1 MLPATLALEVKKQV
15 LHYLGATFHI
25 RHQETERALEAFFTH
40 PDEGLFK
47 GPWLQLKRPFRLEKA
62 DTSSLFDLHVP
73 WVPFKHQAQ
82 SWQRLTTRGGNSP
95 EPTIVTTGTGS
106 GKTECFLYPLL
117 DHCLRMKQAG
127 KDQGIK
133 AIVLYPM
140 NALAADQANRFAE
153 EILTS
158 DQLSYDHN
166 GERKARIRVGMY
178 TGRMTQTSSKDDGA
192 EKDTFQ
198 EMTIIPDPAGGGKI
212 AYRSITN
219 RAAMQENPPDILL
232 TNYKML
238 DYLLLRPK
246 DTSIWRF
253 NQDDPEL
260 LQYLVLDELH
270 TYDGAQGA
278 DVACLIRRLKERF
291 QVPQGKLCMVGTS
304 ATVAGGDDEHDM
316 GPIYKLC
323 EFASTLFEEDIT
335 HEAVIKEDRYRIE
348 EVVRTP
354 VRDVETYPSAED
366 CAPAH
371 REDAQSYARRVAEL
385 FGGPAYPVAI
395 DDPKWSEWS
404 TQHEQLES
412 FLPKLK
418 PEDLWGVAVGEW
430 IRKHPLFHLLLKVTE
445 AGAVSWFDLLR
456 EISKSDMTFTF
467 RAVGDTQARGEV
479 LMAFLALVARARELR
494 SGKPF
499 PLVPTQVQLWLRE
512 LRRIGSLVSQHPMFT
527 WLDNKLQEGKRQLPI
542 VHCTECGEVAW
553 VGLRDPDMDS
563 VIGQHGINGMQLRD
577 DVREIYEAWGF
588 ERAPSPSLVIL
599 SPWRDGDDPISA
611 SGQQQL
617 DAVKWH
623 LAASSLVVRE
633 GPGPCPITDEKTF
646 PVKMVHESYSLE
658 NGARRGTRRCPHCHE
673 NESLMFIGSRAATIS
688 SVAIDEVFGSVLN
701 NDPKLLAFTD
711 SVQDASH
718 RAGFFSARTYHF
730 TLRTAL
736 QHVIDEAGDEGVPL
750 PEVGQRLIDYWGA
763 DRPGRPG
770 TAKQALETLIP
781 TDLREYDDYV
791 DFRNRLDAREI
802 PPKLLGD
809 ITRRLTWEA
818 TSEFSLM
825 LTHGRT
831 MELHASATLGWV
843 PELVDE
849 TVSQLKARL
858 PAISPKLEAV
868 SPEDI
873 TLWVLGILHR
883 QRERGGLY
891 HPYLGSYAAQRF
903 WGKYPFG
910 KTIAGRETYP
920 PQGKYKPR
928 LMCTQPN
935 KDHDHILAPAKPH
948 QMLPWHLKWARK
960 VMELP
965 GIDDAT
971 LVDLVQAFLKTGE
984 STGLLREVHA
994 DGEQHFYAINDQAAR
1009 LYPSGEKLIAPNR
1022 GYKLF
1027 RPEWEARLWTGAASL
1042 AYLDDEGYY
1051 EPGELTDR
1059 EGYYRTRYR
1068 KGALRRVFAHE
1079 HTGLLATAEREA
1091 LEYSFN
1097 KGSHADDPNVLT
1109 ATSTLEMGIDI
1120 GDLSTT
1126 MLCSIPPTTASYL
1139 QRIGRAG
1146 RKTGTALVL
1155 SVINQRPHDLFFY
1168 SRPDALI
1175 SGDIEPPGCWL
1186 DASAVLVRQYLA
1198 FCFDQGVREGILADL
1213 PATGKQLIDEIIET
1227 KSGHIPELLTWVLEN
1242 EQTLQTRFLERFKSN
1257 AKGDTQQRFLAE
1269 SRTER
1274 LRERIEKAAAEFR
1287 QQRLLLEN
1295 AKRRLR
1301 AQKEKLDGA
1310 VDNADLLE
1318 IEREERILNARQL
1331 KMNQIS
1337 ALEVLTEHGL
1347 LPNYAFPE
1355 RGVRFSGA
1363 VFHRKPKG
1371 TAGDHELRVR
1381 EPFELVRG
1389 GSAAI
1394 RELAPWNHF
1403 YTHSHRFDIQQIEI
1417 GSKSEPLIT
1426 EWGVCGQCGHM
1437 RMTDDINRPEAVPAC
1452 PQCGFDGIEGQ
1463 TVKGQQANFLE
1474 FSRSQA
1480 ISYMEFYDSLSGDK
1494 GDERE
1499 NEVYQL
1505 VNSFDQTVEQASGA
1519 VANDKLPFGIEYRA
1533 AMVLREVNAGF
1544 KDQHRDLAFGNDVK
1558 VSSEGFVVCADC
1570 GVAVKPEETRD
1581 KVNHRR
1587 SCSGHRETQKRK
1599 REGRMEDAYRWEKV
1613 FLYRELRSEAIRLL
1627 LPDVEPEDL
1636 STLEAA
1642 IYLGMRL
1649 RFQGDP
1655 GHLLVKQQIVPN
1667 LNDGTTQNYLVL
1679 MDAVPGGTGFLKEL
1693 FQTRDDAD
1701 RSGEGVMEVLRLA
1714 LAELETCRCRELH
1727 QTEDDTD
1734 GCYRCLRTYHM
1745 QFRADEISRERGIRL
1760 LKKLIAAGMER
1771 ETKAELDEVK
1781 PKAQFESVLEKR
1793 FVTKLQ
1799 DWVQEN
1805 GKPDDWRE
1813 ELIGGATG
1821 FRFTL
1826 GDGRLWSLQ
1835 LQPKLGSPQGVAV
1848 QCQPDFLLTADD
1860 EVCRPVAI
1868 FLDGFEPH
1876 VKPTEPN
1883 SGLADDLRKRR
1894 SVLQSQ
1900 GYWVW
1905 SISWDDLNEENGE
1918 RFRYLDKQVT
1928 DVILP
1933 KRIDDIGGK
1942 AALRSISGHAFSQ
1955 FKAFLRVPNDD
1966 TWRKVGQETLGFTL
1980 MLMAGQG
1987 IGQDARETSEKL
1999 QMWRQGYPVPAPG
2012 KVDNPEWTWIAQN
2025 LSISNDLFAYG
2036 LSEQLIQSDYTN
2048 LYSELRLGDSEAE
2061 RSGTETFKLRWR
2073 RFHALM
2079 NLFQFMGNVMFYT
2092 TSEVEDGVIPEPTLT
2107 PQVSLDEQWQE
2118 LLDDAIVPVKKLIP
2132 HLAAASVELPESEYY
2147 SDDLSDIYFAELA
2160 WPEAAVPIAILA
2172 GTQEEF
2178 VGQWQGAGWQAITL
2192 KDIEERGEQWC
2203 IDQLPKQKGGE

>member
-15 LHYLGATFHI
+15 LHYLGATFQI
-25 RHQETERALEAFFTH
+25 RHPETERALEAFFTH

-62 DTSSLFDLHVP
+62 DTSELFDLHVP
-73 WVPFKHQAQ
+73 WVPFKHQAH
-82 SWQRLTTRGGNSP
+82 SWKRLTTRNGNTP

-127 KDQGIK
+127 KNQGIK

-158 DQLSYDHN
+158 EQLSYDHN
-166 GERKARIRVGMY
+166 GHRKARIRVGMY
-178 TGRMTQTSSKDDGA
+178 TGRMSQTSSKDEGA
-192 EKDTFQ
+192 EKDTFE
-198 EMTIIPDPAGGGKI
+198 EMTIIPDPEGGGRI

-253 NQDDPEL
+253 NQEDPEL

-291 QVPQGKLCMVGTS
+291 QLPQGKLCMVGTS
-304 ATVAGGDDEHDM
+304 ATVAGGDDEQDM

-323 EFASTLFEEDIT
+323 EFASTLFEEEIT
-335 HEAVIKEDRYRIE
+335 QESVIQEDRYRID

-354 VRDVETYPSAED
+354 VREVDVYPSALD
-366 CAPAH
+366 CMPAH
-371 REDAQSYARRVAEL
+371 REDAQTYALRMSQL
-385 FGGPAYPVAI
+385 FGGPTYPVAS
-395 DDPKWSEWS
+395 DDPEWAEWT
-404 TQHEQLES
+404 TQLDKLQRY
-412 FLPKLK
+412 LPKLGEK
-418 PEDLWGVAVGEW
+418 DLWGVAVGEW

-445 AGAVSWFDLLR
+445 TGAVSWFELLR
-456 EISKSDMTFTF
+456 EISKSDMTFAF
-467 RAVGDTQARGEV
+467 RGVGDAQARGEV
-479 LMAFLALVARARELR
+479 LMAFLALVAQARELR

-527 WLDNKLQEGKRQLPI
+527 WLDNKLQQGKRQLPI

-577 DVREIYEAWGF
+577 DVREIYDAWGF
-588 ERAPSPSLVIL
+588 ERPPAASLVIL
-599 SPWRDGDDPISA
+599 SPWREGDDPVSG
-611 SGQQQL
+611 SGQQQH

-623 LAASSLVVRE
+623 MAASSLVVRE

-646 PVKMVHESYSLE
+646 PVKMVHAPYTME
-658 NGARRGTRRCPHCHE
+658 NGGRRGVQQCPHCHE
-673 NESLMFIGSRAATIS
+673 NESLMFIGSRAATVS

-736 QHVIDEAGDEGVPL
+736 QHVIDEAGDNGVPL

-763 DRPGRPG
+763 GEAGRPG
-770 TAKQALETLIP
+770 NAKKALETLIP

-791 DFRNRLDAREI
+791 DFRNQVGARQI
-802 PPKLLGD
+802 PPKLLTD

-831 MELHASATLGWV
+831 MELHASATLGWE
-843 PELVDE
+843 PELVE
-849 TVSQLKARL
+849 QTVLELKRRL
-858 PAISPKLEAV
+858 PGISPNLTSV
-868 SPEDI
+868 SSEDI
-873 TLWVLGILHR
+873 TLWILGILHR
-883 QRERGGLY
+883 QRERGGLN
-891 HPYLGSYAAQRF
+891 HPYLGSFAAQRF

-928 LMCTQPN
+928 LMCTLPN
-935 KDHDHILAPAKPH
+935 KDHDHVLAPAKPN

-960 VMELP
+960 VLELP
-965 GIDDAT
+965 GIDDGT
-971 LVDLVQAFLKTGE
+971 LVDLVEAFLKAGV
-984 STGLLREVHA
+984 SAGLLAEVHS
-994 DGEQHFYAINDQAAR
+994 DGEQKLYAINDWAAR
-1009 LYPSGEKLIAPNR
+1009 LYPHGEKLIAPNR

-1027 RPEWEARLWTGAASL
+1027 RPEWEARLWTGSPSL
-1042 AYLDDEGYY
+1042 AYMDDEGHY
-1051 EPGELTDR
+1051 EPGALTDR
-1059 EGYYRTRYR
+1059 EDYYRTRYR

-1079 HTGLLATAEREA
+1079 HTGLLATPEREA

-1097 KGSHADDPNVLT
+1097 KGNHADDPNVLT

-1155 SVINQRPHDLFFY
+1155 TVINQRPHDLFFY

-1198 FCFDQGVREGILADL
+1198 FCFDQGVREGILTDL
-1213 PATGKQLIDEIIET
+1213 PATGKQLIDEVIQN
-1227 KSGHIPELLTWVLEN
+1227 KSGHIPTLLDWVLQN
-1242 EQTLQTRFLERFKSN
+1242 EGTLQSRFLERFKAN
-1257 AKGDTQQRFLAE
+1257 AKKDTQERFLAE

-1274 LRERIEKAAAEFR
+1274 LRERIEEAANEFR
-1287 QQRLLLEN
+1287 QQRILLEN
-1295 AKRRLR
+1295 AKRRLKG
-1301 AQKEKLDGA
+1301 QKEKLDGG
-1310 VDNADLLE
+1310 VDQSDLLE
-1318 IEREERILNARQL
+1318 IEREERILNARQQKL
-1331 KMNQIS
+1331 NQIN

-1371 TAGDHELRVR
+1371 TSGDHELRVR

-1417 GSKSEPLIT
+1417 GSKTQPLIT

-1437 RMTDDINRPEAVPAC
+1437 RMTAEIDRPDATPAC

-1463 TVKGQQANFLE
+1463 TVKGQQAKFLE

-1499 NEVYQL
+1499 NEVYQM
-1505 VNSFDQTVEQASGA
+1505 VSSFDQTIEQASGA
-1519 VANDKLPFGIEYRA
+1519 VANDELPFGIEYRA
-1533 AMVLREVNAGF
+1533 AMILREVNAGF
-1544 KDQHRDLAFGNDVK
+1544 KDQHRDLAFGEDLK
-1558 VSSEGFVVCADC
+1558 VSSEGFVVCSDC
-1570 GVAVKPEETRD
+1570 GIAVKPNESRE

-1599 REGRMEDAYRWEKV
+1599 REGQLEDAYTWESV

-1627 LPDVEPEDL
+1627 LPEVDPEDI

-1642 IYLGMRL
+1642 IYLGLRL

-1655 GHLLVKQQIVPN
+1655 GHLLVKQQILPN
-1667 LNDGTTQNYLVL
+1667 LKEGVTQNYLVL

-1693 FQTRDDAD
+1693 YQNRDDQG
-1701 RSGEGVMEVLRLA
+1701 RSGEGVMDILRRA
-1714 LAELETCRCRELH
+1714 LAALETCRCRELH
-1727 QTEDDTD
+1727 QTDDDTD

-1760 LKKLIAAGMER
+1760 LKKLIEAGAGR

-1781 PKAQFESVLEKR
+1781 PKAKFDSVLEKR
-1793 FVTKLQ
+1793 FVGKLQ

-1805 GKPDDWRE
+1805 GKPEDWRE
-1813 ELIGGATG
+1813 ELIGGGTG

-1826 GDGRLWSLQ
+1826 GDGRIWSLQ
-1835 LQPKLGSPQGVAV
+1835 LQPQLGSAQGVSV
-1848 QCQPDFLLTADD
+1848 KCQPDFMLTSDD
-1860 EVCRPVAI
+1860 EVCWPIAI

-1876 VKPTEPN
+1876 VQPTEPT
-1883 SGLADDLRKRR
+1883 SRLADDLRKRR
-1894 SVLQSQ
+1894 SILESRS
-1900 GYWVW
+1900 YWVW
-1905 SISWDDLNEENGE
+1905 SISWEDLYEENGE
-1918 RFRYLDKQVT
+1918 GFRFLNKQVT
-1928 DVILP
+1928 DVVLP
-1933 KRIDDIGGK
+1933 KRLGSLSST
-1942 AALRSISGHAFSQ
+1942 AALRSMSGHSLSQ
-1955 FKAFLRVPNDD
+1955 FKAFLRVPDVEL
-1966 TWRKVGQETLGFTL
+1966 WRKVGQEAVGFTL
-1980 MLMAGQG
+1980 MLMAGKG
-1987 IGQDARETSEKL
+1987 IGQPGVDTADKL
-1999 QMWRQGYPVPAPG
+1999 MMWRQGYPVPAPG
-2012 KVDNPEWTWIAQN
+2012 QSDNAEWSWLAQG
-2025 LSISNDLFAYG
+2025 LSVSNDLFTYG
-2036 LSEQLIQSDYTN
+2036 LAEQLIMFDYTN
-2048 LYSELRLGDSEAE
+2048 LNVELRLGDSDSE
-2061 RSGTETFKLRWR
+2061 RSGTETYKLRWR

-2079 NLFQFMGNVMFYT
+2079 NLFQFLENTLFYT
-2092 TSEVEDGVIPEPTLT
+2092 TSEVEDGVIPEPTLS

-2118 LLDDAIVPVKKLIP
+2118 LLDDAVGPAKKLILQ
-2132 HLAAASVELPESEYY
+2132 LAAASCALPEGEYY
-2147 SDDLSDIYFAELA
+2147 SDDLPDSVFAELA
-2160 WPEAAVPIAILA
+2160 WPDVSTPIAILA

-2178 VGQWQGAGWQAITL
+2178 VAQWQAAGWQAITIR
-2192 KDIEERGEQWC
+2192 DIEERGAQWC
-2203 IDQLPKQKGGE
+2203 IDQLPKHKGGG

>member
-1 MLPATLALEVKKQV
+1 MLPATLALEVKKQI

-25 RHQETERALEAFFTH
+25 RHPETERALEAFFTH

-47 GPWLQLKRPFRLEKA
+47 GPWLQLRKPFRLEGA
-62 DTSSLFDLHVP
+62 DTSHLFDLSVP
-73 WVPFKHQAQ
+73 WVPFKHQAL
-82 SWQRLTTRGGNSP
+82 SWKRLTTRNEHVP
-95 EPTIVTTGTGS
+95 DHTIVTTGTGS

-127 KDQGIK
+127 KGKGIK
-133 AIVLYPM
+133 AVVLYPM

-158 DQLSYDHN
+158 DQLSYDL
-166 GERKARIRVGMY
+166 GGKRKARIRVGIY
-178 TGRMTQTSSKDDGA
+178 TGRMTQTSTKGEGA
-192 EKDTFQ
+192 EEGTFE
-198 EMTIIPDPAGGGKI
+198 EMTIIPDPEGGGNV
-212 AYRSITN
+212 AYRSISN
-219 RAAMQENPPDILL
+219 RAAMQKNPPDILL

-246 DTSIWRF
+246 DTSIWAY

-260 LQYLVLDELH
+260 LKYLVLDELH

-291 QVPQGKLCMVGTS
+291 QIPKGQLCMVGTS
-304 ATVAGGDDEHDM
+304 ATVAGGDDEEEM
-316 GPIYKLC
+316 GPLYNLC
-323 EFASTLFEEDIT
+323 DFASTLFEEDIT
-335 HEAVIKEDRYRIE
+335 QEAVIQEDRYRID
-348 EVVRTP
+348 EVVWSPARE
-354 VRDVETYPSAED
+354 VENYPAAD
-366 CAPAH
+366 YCMPAH
-371 REDAQSYARRVAEL
+371 QEDAKTYACRAAEL
-385 FGGPAYPVAI
+385 FGGPAYPVTA
-395 DDPKWSEWS
+395 DDPQWAEWS
-404 TQHEQLES
+404 VRLDQLEPY
-412 FLPKLK
+412 LPKLG
-418 PEDLWGVAVGEW
+418 EEELWGVALGEW
-430 IRKHPLFHLLLKVTE
+430 IRKQPLFHLLLKVTE
-445 AGAVSWFDLLR
+445 KGAVPWFDLLR
-456 EISKSDMTFTF
+456 EISKSDMTFAF
-467 RAVGDTQARGEV
+467 RAVGNMQARGEV
-479 LMAFLALVARARELR
+479 LLAFLALVAQARELR

-512 LRRIGSLVSQHPMFT
+512 LRRIGSLVSEHPSFT
-527 WLDNKLQEGKRQLPI
+527 WLDNILQEGKRQLPI

-577 DVREIYEAWGF
+577 DVREIYDAWGF
-588 ERAPSPSLVIL
+588 EHPPAASLVLL
-599 SPWRDGDDPISA
+599 SPWREGDDPISD
-611 SGQQQL
+611 SGQKQL
-617 DAVKWH
+617 EGFRWY
-623 LAASSLVVRE
+623 LAPGSLVVRE
-633 GPGPCPITDEKTF
+633 GEGLCPLTDEKTF
-646 PVKMVHESYSLE
+646 PVKLIHAPYNTE
-658 NGARRGTRRCPHCHE
+658 NGARRGTQQCPHCHE
-673 NESLMFIGSRAATIS
+673 KDSLMFIGSRAATMS

-736 QHVIDEAGDEGVPL
+736 QHVIDEAGGAGVPL
-750 PEVGQRLIDYWGA
+750 QEVGQRLIDYWGTDA
-763 DRPGRPG
+763 PGRPG
-770 TAKQALETLIP
+770 NSKKALETLIP

-791 DFRNRLDAREI
+791 DFRNKIGTHDV
-802 PPKLLGD
+802 PPKLLAD
-809 ITRRLTWEA
+809 ATRRLTWEA

-831 MELHASATLGWV
+831 MELHASATLGWE
-843 PELVDE
+843 PELIE
-849 TVSQLKARL
+849 QTVALLRQRL
-858 PAISPKLEAV
+858 PKISPNLDSV
-868 SPEDI
+868 SSEDI

-891 HPYLGSYAAQRF
+891 HPYLKSYAAQRF
-903 WGKYPFG
+903 WGKYPFS
-910 KTIAGRETYP
+910 KTIAGRETFP
-920 PQGKYKPR
+920 PQGRYKPR
-928 LMCTQPN
+928 LMSTLPN
-935 KDHDHILAPAKPH
+935 KDHDHVLSPPRPG
-948 QMLPWHLKWARK
+948 QLLPWYLHWARK

-965 GIDDAT
+965 GVDDAT
-971 LVDLVQAFLKTGE
+971 LVDLVGEFLKVGE
-984 STGLLREVHA
+984 SSGLLLQVHA
-994 DGEQHFYAINDQAAR
+994 DGDQAIYAINDQAAR
-1009 LYPSGEKLIAPNR
+1009 LYPDGKKLVAPNR

-1027 RPEWEARLWTGAASL
+1027 RPDWEARLWTGGPSL
-1042 AYLDDEGYY
+1042 AYLDQHGQY
-1051 EPGELTDR
+1051 EPGTLTDR
-1059 EGYYRTRYR
+1059 EDYYRTRYR

-1079 HTGLLATAEREA
+1079 HTGLLATTEREA

-1097 KGSHADDPNVLT
+1097 KGGHADDPNVLT

-1168 SRPDALI
+1168 SRPEALI
-1175 SGDIEPPGCWL
+1175 SGDVEPPGCWL

-1198 FCFDQGVREGILADL
+1198 FCFDQGVRESVLVDL
-1213 PATGKQLIDEIIET
+1213 PATGKQLIDEVIQN
-1227 KSGHIPELLTWVLEN
+1227 KAGHIPGLLDWVLQN
-1242 EQTLQTRFLERFKSN
+1242 EQSLQTRFLERFRHN
-1257 AKGDTQQRFLAE
+1257 AKDDTQQRFIAE
-1269 SRTER
+1269 SKTER
-1274 LRERIEKAAAEFR
+1274 LRERIEEAANEFR

-1295 AKRRLR
+1295 AKRRLKD
-1301 AQKEKLDGA
+1301 QKAKLDGKL
-1310 VDNADLLE
+1310 DEADLYE
-1318 IEREERILNARQL
+1318 IEREERILNARQQKL
-1331 KMNQIS
+1331 NQIS

-1363 VFHRKPKG
+1363 VFHRKAKG
-1371 TAGDHELRVR
+1371 NNGDHELRVR

-1417 GSKSEPLIT
+1417 GSKTQPLIT

-1437 RMTDDINRPEAVPAC
+1437 RPMTEIDRPDAKPAC

-1463 TVKGQQANFLE
+1463 TVKGQQAKFLE

-1480 ISYMEFYDSLSGDK
+1480 ISYMEFYESLSGDK

-1505 VNSFDQTVEQASGA
+1505 VSSFDQTVEQASGA

-1533 AMVLREVNAGF
+1533 AMILREVNAGF
-1544 KDQHRDLAFGNDVK
+1544 KDQHRDLAFGNDLK
-1558 VSSEGFVVCADC
+1558 VSSEGFIVCADC
-1570 GVAVKPEETRD
+1570 GVAVKPGGTKD
-1581 KVNHRR
+1581 QVKHRR

-1599 REGRMEDAYRWEKV
+1599 REGRLEDAYTWENV

-1627 LPDVEPEDL
+1627 LPEVEQEDL

-1655 GHLLVKQQIVPN
+1655 GHLMVKQQIVPN
-1667 LNDGTTQNYLVL
+1667 LNEGSTQNYLVL

-1693 FQTRDDAD
+1693 FQTRDEKG
-1701 RSGEGVMEVLRLA
+1701 RMGEGIMDVLRLA

-1734 GCYRCLRTYHM
+1734 GCYRCLRTYHL
-1745 QFRADEISRERGIRL
+1745 QYRAAEISRELGIRL
-1760 LKKLIAAGMER
+1760 LRKLVEAGELR
-1771 ETKAELDEVK
+1771 ETKAELDDIK
-1781 PKAQFESVLEKR
+1781 PKPKFDSVLEKR
-1793 FVTKLQ
+1793 FANKLQ

-1813 ELIGGATG
+1813 ELIAGGSG

-1826 GDGRLWSLQ
+1826 GDGRIWSLQ
-1835 LQPKLGSPQGVAV
+1835 LQPQLGSAQGVSVA
-1848 QCQPDFLLTADD
+1848 CQPDFLLTADD
-1860 EVCRPVAI
+1860 EVCRPGAI

-1876 VKPTEPN
+1876 VKPNEQA
-1883 SGLADDLRKRR
+1883 SRLADDLRKRR
-1894 SVLQSQ
+1894 AILESQ

-1905 SISWDDLNEENGE
+1905 SISWEDLNEDAEE
-1918 RFRYLDKQVT
+1918 RFRFLDKRMT
-1928 DVILP
+1928 DDILP
-1933 KRIDDIGGK
+1933 KRLTGLGDS
-1942 AALRSISGHAFSQ
+1942 AALRSMTGHGLNQ
-1955 FKAFLRVPNDD
+1955 FKAFLRLPDSEF
-1966 TWRKVGQETLGFTL
+1966 WCRAGQETVGFTL
-1980 MLMAGQG
+1980 MMMAGQG
-1987 IGQDARETSEKL
+1987 MGQSGLETSDQL
-1999 QMWRQGYPVPAPG
+1999 LMWRRGYPVPPLEKSNKG
-2012 KVDNPEWTWIAQN
+2012 DWTWLAQR
-2025 LSISNDLFAYG
+2025 LSVSNDLFTYG
-2036 LSEQLIQSDYTN
+2036 LGEQLIIGDYTN
-2048 LYSELRLGDSEAE
+2048 LHVELRLGDSESE
-2061 RSGTETFKLRWR
+2061 RAGVETYKQRWR

-2079 NLFQFMGNVMFYT
+2079 NFFQFLNNTLFYT
-2092 TSEVEDGVIPEPTLT
+2092 TSEVENGVIPEPTLV

-2118 LLDDAIVPVKKLIP
+2118 LLDDAVGPVRKLIP
-2132 HLAAASVELPESEYY
+2132 QLAAAGCALPEGEHY
-2147 SDDLSDIYFAELA
+2147 SDDLADDYFAELA
-2160 WPEAAVPIAILA
+2160 WPGADTPIAILA

-2178 VGQWQGAGWQAITL
+2178 VAQWQAAGWLAMTI
-2192 KDIEERGEQWC
+2192 KAIEERGEPWC
-2203 IDQLPKQKGGE
+2203 IDQLPKHKGGK